1 MANEVKILT
10 NISLFATPTAN
21 SHVITVGAV
30 NTLLAGKSNTDHT
43 HTYLKPTG
51 GGTGTY
57 RAPTNASAD
66 TYLVSQARLFP
77 AFNSANSYV
86 VGDFVTS
93 GGSVYR
99 CTTAHTGAW
108 NGSHFSESSVKEYV
122 DAQITAAISDR
133 GKYYGTITGDGTT
146 TSFNVTHNLA
156 STVLLT
162 EVYDEEGSTVL
173 PTIKR
178 YDANTLQI
186 KFGQAPANGYVYNV
200 AITSL
205 AGTTSDVDTIVTGF
219 SAHVN
224 AISAHGS
231 TATPTA
237 NKIAMYG
244 TNGNLV
250 SGTPLTAT
258 EVATKGY
265 VDSFP
270 LSIHAGLVNLQSST
284 VTLQDNVTIYKY
296 SVSATTTFTF
306 STSSLVRTDGA
317 LTFEL
322 YIVMPST
329 VYTITFP
336 NNVSWLNGEAPS
348 MSTPSKTYMIVF
360 RSLDG
365 GSTWLGSKEGAY

>member
-1 MANEVKILT
+1 MANVKYLS
-10 NISLFATPTAN
+10 NITLDATPTA
-21 SHVITVGAV
+21 A
-30 NTLLAGKSNTDHT
+30 TD
-43 HTYLKPTG
+43 
-51 GGTGTY
+51 
-57 RAPTNASAD
+57 
-66 TYLVSQARLFP
+66 
-77 AFNSANSYV
+77 V
-86 VGDFVTS
+86 VTKG
-93 GGSVYR
+93 
-99 CTTAHTGAW
+99 
-108 NGSHFSESSVKEYV
+108 YV
-122 DAQITAAISDR
+122 DSKIAEAISDR
-133 GKYYGTITGDGTT
+133 GKYFGTITGDGTT
-146 TSFNVTHNLA
+146 TSFNVTHNLD
-156 STVLLT
+156 SMVLLT
-162 EVYDEEGSTVL
+162 EVYDESGNTVI

-178 YDANTLQI
+178 TNANTLQI

-224 AISAHGS
+224 DFSAHGA

-237 NKIAMYG
+237 NKIAKYG
-244 TNGNLV
+244 SNGNLI
-250 SGTPLTAT
+250 SGTPSTAT

-284 VTLQDNVTIYKY
+284 VTLLDNVTIYKY
-296 SVSATTTFTF
+296 TVSANTTFTF
-306 STSSLVRTDGA
+306 STASLVRTDGA

-336 NNVSWLNGEAPS
+336 NNVSWLNGDVPS
-348 MSTPSKTYMIVF
+348 MSTPSRTDMIVF

-365 GSTWLGSKEGAY
+365 GTTWLGSKEGAF